1 MAQPQ
6 QQQEDGSLSL
16 IIGPMFAGKTSALL
30 AHLRRYKFI
39 GYSSFVITHSS
50 DTRYTS
56 GTSATAAII
65 SHNQDSLEAH
75 AVHELLP
82 VRDHPDYK
90 GVKLV
95 AIEEAHFFGDLY
107 DFVVAAVEKDKKHVI
122 CVGLNG
128 DAARKPF
135 GQILDL
141 IPLADTITKIDALCP
156 HCAKGCAEPR
166 NIPGIFTRRRSIVD
180 NKEQVLVGGADIYEA
195 VCRKHY
201 LEPV

>member
-1 MAQPQ
+1 MDQ
-6 QQQEDGSLSL
+6 GSLSL
-16 IIGPMFAGKTSALL
+16 ILGPMFAGKTSALL
-30 AHLRRYKFI
+30 AQMRRYKFI
-39 GYSSFVITHSS
+39 GYASFIITHSS

-56 GTSATAAII
+56 DSAIV
-65 SHNQDSLEAH
+65 SHNQDSLAAH

-90 GVKLV
+90 DAKLV

-135 GQILDL
+135 GQLLEL
-141 IPLADTITKIDALCP
+141 IPLADNITKIDALCP
-156 HCAKGCAEPR
+156 HCKGSVSGGHSALTA
-166 NIPGIFTRRRSIVD
+166 GIFTRRRSIVD
-180 NKEQVLVGGADIYEA
+180 NKEQVLVGGADMYEA